1 MEIIGK
7 KSLKGEIKV
16 PGDKSISH
24 RAVIFGSIS
33 KGETVVENILLSEDV
48 LNTIECFREMGV
60 DIEINKEENKLRI
73 IGNGLYG
80 LKKPKK
86 SLDCGNSGTSMRLL
100 AGVLAGQNFESTL
113 IGDSSLSKRPMDRI
127 INPLRKMNVNIHGV
141 DNKYP
146 PISICPSK
154 ELYGI
159 EYTLPM
165 ASAQVK
171 SAILLASLY
180 AKGETKVIEKKTTR
194 DHTERMMEYFDEDD
208 FKGKN
213 IYVPGDI
220 SSAAFF
226 IIGASIMKDSSIVLK
241 DVGIN
246 PTRTGIIDVLQ
257 SMGGNIGVK
266 NIRNI
271 NKEPIGDIYVS
282 YSPLMGIELDSAI
295 IGRLIDEIP
304 IIAVGAMF
312 AQGSTI
318 IRNAEELKY
327 KETDRIHAIVTEL
340 RKVGGD
346 IEALE
351 DGLIIKGTSTFYP
364 GVLDSYNDHRIAM
377 ALSIAALNI
386 DGKSKIND
394 DRCINI
400 SYPQFY
406 ESLQKIIME

>member
-257 SMGGNIGVK
+257 SMGGNIEVK

>member
-33 KGETVVENILLSEDV
+33 EGETVVENILLSEDV